1 METKTK
7 LTKKRGI
14 AALVIT
20 GAIVGVGIGTTKVV
34 KKIIDKKAESD
45 EMKRLKELED
55 ETFDD
60 LFE

>member
-34 KKIIDKKAESD
+34 KQIIDKKAESD

>member
-1 METKTK
+1 MKTK

>member
-45 EMKRLKELED
+45 EMKRLKDLED